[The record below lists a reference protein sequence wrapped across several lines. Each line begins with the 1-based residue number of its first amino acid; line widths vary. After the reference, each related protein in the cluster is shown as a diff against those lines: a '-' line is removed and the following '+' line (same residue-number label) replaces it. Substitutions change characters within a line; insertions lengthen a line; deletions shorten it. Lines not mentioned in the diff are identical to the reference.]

1 MTALIE
7 SIAPQSQSGRMASI
21 NSFDDWVGLWGLD
34 GLPMMLQTT
43 MGRTEETSDGSFV
56 GLVQGAYLRNSIVF
70 ACLAVRARL
79 FSEARFQFQQLRR
92 GTPGNLFGTADLALL
107 ERPEPGKTTRDLL
120 QSAILDADLGGNGF
134 LLGRP
139 DAIRRVRPDWM
150 TIAYGSKRRDSE
162 LGSWDP
168 DAEVIGYGYYP
179 GGYGSGEKVIT
190 YLPEEIAHF
199 APTKDPLARNRG
211 VSLLTAGLREVLGDN
226 AATTGKL
233 AFFNNAMTPNLA
245 LKFPPGMSKEK
256 ALEWIELMEQEHRG
270 ATKFFKTIFL
280 GAGVEPVPV
289 GLNFKDMDFTSVMAK
304 AETRIAALTGMH
316 PIIVPLSEGLQGSS
330 LATDKVGSAAR
341 LVGDAT
347 LRPLWGDMAAS
358 LETIVRPFPG
368 TRLWYDDRY
377 VPFLRNDV
385 KDQAEITQKNAATIG
400 QLVKDGFTAESA
412 KDYVNTSD
420 VNVLEHTGLV
430 SVQLQPPGAQ
440 IPGGQAQMMS
450 VFVGRL
456 RELLA
461 EGWRPATSIDEAIV
475 LHALSAVAGRGF
487 EVADRPSAY
496 RATRDFWAVSEPL
509 ARLGTIA
516 KGQVVPA
523 EHALVAEFPSQFEPD
538 GEAPLLT
545 AGSASLV
552 TRAQILARKAAL
564 EAAGRPAGYDSLAR
578 ALNVSRETV
587 RRRLAEV

>member
-1 MTALIE
+1 M
-7 SIAPQSQSGRMASI
+7 P
-21 NSFDDWVGLWGLD
+21 
-34 GLPMMLQTT
+34 
-43 MGRTEETSDGSFV
+43 RTEEASDGSFM
-56 GLVQGAYLRNSIVF
+56 GLVQGAYLRNSVVF
-70 ACLAVRARL
+70 SCLAIRARL
-79 FSEARFQFQQLRR
+79 FSEVRFQFQQLRR
-92 GTPGNLFGTADLALL
+92 GTPGNLFGTPELGLL

-120 QSAILDADLGGNGF
+120 QTAILDADLGGNGF
-134 LLGRP
+134 NLGRT
-139 DAIRRVRPDWM
+139 DAIRRLRPDWM

-168 DAEVIGYGYYP
+168 DAEIIGYGYYP
-179 GGYGSGEKVIT
+179 GGYGSGERVIT
-190 YLPEEIAHF
+190 FLPEEIAHF

-211 VSLLTAGLREVLGDN
+211 ISLLTAGLREVLGDN

-245 LKFPPGMSKEK
+245 LKFPPAMSKEK

-358 LETIVRPFPG
+358 LETIVRILPG

-385 KDQAEITQKNAATIG
+385 KDQAEITQKNAMTIG

-430 SVQLQPPGAQ
+430 SVQLQPPGAKV
-440 IPGGQAQMMS
+440 PAGQAETMRLAVS
-450 VFVGRL
+450 RL

-461 EGWRPATSIDEAIV
+461 EGWRPATQIDEEVALNALRAI
-475 LHALSAVAGRGF
+475 SGIGF
-487 EVADRPSAY
+487 ERPDQPSTY
-496 RATRDFWAVSEPL
+496 RATRAFWAVSEPL

-516 KGQVVPA
+516 EGQVVPA
-523 EHALVAEFPSQFEPD
+523 GHALVAEFPSLFEPD
-538 GEAPLLT
+538 GEVPDGLLGQARLLRSQGLSVPAIAARIDRT
-545 AGSASLV
+545 ERHVYRLLSGD
-552 TRAQILARKAAL
+552 RA
-564 EAAGRPAGYDSLAR
+564 
-578 ALNVSRETV
+578 
-587 RRRLAEV
+587 